1 MESVTSISPRVIR
14 VLNLID
20 RLDTEERL
28 QLARLLPP
36 ELGISPAV
44 PEKVV
49 AEAVT
54 YFRAKA
60 ERRLRPPSLD
70 DSFIGG
76 LTYREYFALS
86 DTEAEA
92 LWDTLAA
99 EAPSLEELHVVEI
112 ALDARLPTR

>member
-20 RLDTEERL
+20 RLDTEERS

-36 ELGISPAV
+36 DLSVSQAV
-44 PEKVV
+44 PEEVL
-49 AEAVT
+49 AEAIT

-60 ERRLRPPSLD
+60 DRRLTPPSLD
-70 DSFIGG
+70 DPFIGG

-86 DTEAEA
+86 DAEAEA
-92 LWDTLAA
+92 LWDKLAA
-99 EAPSLEELHVVEI
+99 EAPSLEELPVVEVTP
-112 ALDARLPTR
+112 DARLPT